1 MNPWSTMM
9 RNLPARRTAALLF
22 LASLAALAGAANP
35 DKDLVAWTDARI
47 KDWQPK
53 PSERRFDE
61 IGWAQDIRTAL
72 RLAKKHARP
81 LFLFTM
87 DGRINLGRC

>member
-1 MNPWSTMM
+1 M
-9 RNLPARRTAALLF
+9 RRFSDSWRAAG
-22 LASLAALAGAANP
+22 LAVLAGLVSPAWAAVP
-35 DKDLVAWTDARI
+35 DRDVVAWTDARV

-61 IGWAQDIRTAL
+61 IGWAPDIRTAL
-72 RLAKKHARP
+72 RLASEHRRP